1 MNNIQ
6 YSTAENTNTS
16 VALPINPQQQIL
28 PQQMPPIQNSLNS
41 QMDYLDNLPT
51 ESITPSKL
59 EQELSDKVFGKQLSL
74 PKKFIKESKDM
85 LILGLLFIL
94 FSLPQVDSLIKKFIP
109 ITNNLVYIL
118 IFVKAVFLMILY
130 WILKHFYL
138 SRK

>member
-6 YSTAENTNTS
+6 YSTTENTNTS

-28 PQQMPPIQNSLNS
+28 PQQMPPIQNSPNS

-94 FSLPQVDSLIKKFIP
+94 FS
-109 ITNNLVYIL
+109 
-118 IFVKAVFLMILY
+118 
-130 WILKHFYL
+130 
-138 SRK
+138 

>member
-6 YSTAENTNTS
+6 YSTTENTNTC

-28 PQQMPPIQNSLNS
+28 PQQMPPIQNSPNS

>member
-16 VALPINPQQQIL
+16 VALPINPQQQ
-28 PQQMPPIQNSLNS
+28 MPPIQNSPNS